1 MLDLRLDFSSR
12 VPGLME
18 EFSGFGE
25 EEVDFSEVE
34 VNGSSLFCAAR
45 DLAASNASSS
55 FLEDKYALRSYLFC
69 FYSLLLV
76 LGLCLNGT
84 VVWLVVKYPKLRT
97 PDLAIALQIVG
108 INFAI
113 LILSIFL
120 SLINIA
126 AGKWILSRYECVIQG
141 FLHLVLR
148 SVRQFLLVAMAL
160 DRFLLVFYPFGY
172 PKRHSRG
179 AFLLSCV
186 CWLAAFALCLPYL
199 PGILDC
205 YSFASFNYYCVIRSA
220 CSNPCRYVSYFRF
233 IVVSFPSFA
242 LPVILYSAMYVKA
255 RKMKLT
261 SITAE
266 HAASTTKANVTMF
279 LIFITCFLCNAPTI
293 GGIILIQM
301 LVRFYQSHYYVWL
314 AYLLLDQSIFFIL
327 ILTPIVILRNRD
339 LKEALKKTW
348 NMKCKKHLSN

>member
-1 MLDLRLDFSSR
+1 ME
-12 VPGLME
+12 E

-45 DLAASNASSS
+45 DLAASNTSSS
-55 FLEDKYALRSYLFC
+55 SLEDKYALRSYLFC
-69 FYSLLLV
+69 FYFLLLV

-108 INFAI
+108 INLAI
-113 LILSIFL
+113 LLVLVFL

-126 AGKWILSRYECVIQG
+126 VGKWILSSYVCVIQG
-141 FLHLVLR
+141 FLSLLLR
-148 SVRQFLLVAMAL
+148 STRQFLLVAMSL
-160 DRFLLVFYPFGY
+160 DRFLLVFFPFGY
-172 PKRHSRG
+172 PKYHSRG

-186 CWLAAFALCLPYL
+186 CWLAAFAMCLPYL

-205 YSFASFNYYCVIRSA
+205 YSFAAFNYYCVIRSV
-220 CSNPCRYVSYFRF
+220 CSNACMYATYFRYL
-233 IVVSFPSFA
+233 VVSFPSFV
-242 LPVILYSAMYVKA
+242 LPVVLYSAMYVKA

-266 HAASTTKANVTMF
+266 HDAASTTKANVTMF
-279 LIFITCFLCNAPTI
+279 LIFVTSFLCNAPTI
-293 GGIILIQM
+293 GGILLIQM
-301 LVRFYQSHYYVWL
+301 LVRFYQSHRYLWL
-314 AYLLLDQSIFFIL
+314 PYLLLGQFIFFIL

>member
-1 MLDLRLDFSSR
+1 
-12 VPGLME
+12 ME

-25 EEVDFSEVE
+25 EEVDFSEVD
-34 VNGSSLFCAAR
+34 VNGSSIFCAAR
-45 DLAASNASSS
+45 DLAASNTSSS
-55 FLEDKYALRSYLFC
+55 SLEDKYALRSYWFC
-69 FYSLLLV
+69 FYFLLLV

-108 INFAI
+108 INLAI
-113 LILSIFL
+113 LLVSVFL

-126 AGKWILSRYECVIQG
+126 AGRWILSSYVCVIQG
-141 FLHLVLR
+141 FLHLLLR
-148 SVRQFLLVAMAL
+148 NMCQFLLVAMAL
-160 DRFLLVFYPFGY
+160 DRFLLVFNPFGY
-172 PKRHSRG
+172 PKYHSRG

-186 CWLAAFALCLPYL
+186 CWLAAFAMCLIYL

-220 CSNPCRYVSYFRF
+220 CSNACRYVSYFSF
-233 IVVSFPSFA
+233 VVVAFPSFA

-266 HAASTTKANVTMF
+266 HDAASTTKANVTMF
-279 LIFITCFLCNAPTI
+279 LIFVTCFLCNAPTI

-301 LVRFYQSHYYVWL
+301 LVSFYQSHHYVWL
-314 AYLLLDQSIFFIL
+314 AYLLLGQSIFFIL
-327 ILTPIVILRNRD
+327 ILTPIVILRNKD
-339 LKEALKKTW
+339 MKEALKKTW
-348 NMKCKKHLSN
+348 NMKCQRLPWK